1 VGPRSSSFSFR
12 RSRLPLHFLRMD
24 SRDKIQKL
32 SDLAADRA
40 ATPAEA
46 KLAREKADA
55 LAKVNPGTKPKR
67 TPSPK
72 HPSLRR
78 TTFAWMNED
87 EYLAKAKANRER
99 LAKRAERIRQQRER
113 REATKM
119 AQKEETQP

>member
-1 VGPRSSSFSFR
+1 
-12 RSRLPLHFLRMD
+12 MD

-32 SDLAADRA
+32 RDLAADRG

-55 LAKVNPGTKPKR
+55 LAKANPGIKRKR
-67 TPSPK
+67 TPPPK

-78 TTFAWMNED
+78 TSFAWMNEE

-99 LAKRAERIRQQRER
+99 LAKRAERIKRQREQ
-113 REATKM
+113 REAAKM
-119 AQKEETQP
+119 AQKTETSP

>member
-1 VGPRSSSFSFR
+1 
-12 RSRLPLHFLRMD
+12 MD
-24 SRDKIQKL
+24 GRDKIQKL
-32 SDLAADRA
+32 RDLAADRA

-55 LAKVNPGTKPKR
+55 LAKANPGTKSKR

-78 TTFAWMNED
+78 TTFAWMNEE

-99 LAKRAERIRQQRER
+99 LAQRAERMRRQRELR
-113 REATKM
+113 RAAKM